1 MTLNELRA
9 FITVLEAGSF
19 IAASE
24 ASGVSRSTLRTRID
38 ELEKSVG
45 SALLVRGSGGV
56 EVTEAGRLLESG
68 ARALVRDAERLK
80 TRLSEPGDELIGEV
94 HIVLPLG
101 AGPPLQR
108 GIAMALH
115 QRYPGLRLR
124 LEFSPDPVAELGS
137 GADLY
142 VLFGTPPPEGPYRTF
157 VLMRTPMRLLASPA
171 YLERRGR
178 PSTLEELV
186 EHELL
191 HWRGPNQET
200 SWPLLTGGMLPIEPW
215 FSCPNLYTVR
225 LLVAAGQGIALLPA
239 NPRLNGLFGDDVEV
253 VLPELVGWEATARAV
268 LLEDRARLRRTRAAA
283 QFFRDLGDGTVLAG
297 IGKRAGAG
305 TDA

>member
-9 FITVLEAGSF
+9 FIAIVDAGSF
-19 IAASE
+19 IAAS
-24 ASGVSRSTLRTRID
+24 AACGVSRSTLRTRID

-45 SALLVRGSGGV
+45 SVLLVRGPGGV

-80 TRLSEPGDELIGEV
+80 SRISEPDEELLGEV
-94 HIVLPLG
+94 YIVLPLG

-124 LEFSPDPVAELGS
+124 LDFSPNPAAELGS

-142 VLFGTPPPEGPYRTF
+142 VLFGSLPPEGPYRTF
-157 VLMRTPMRLLASPA
+157 VLMRTPMRLLASSA
-171 YLERRGR
+171 YLQRHGR

-191 HWRGPNQET
+191 NWCGPNQEA
-200 SWPLLTGGMLPIEPW
+200 SWPLLTGGALPIEPW
-215 FSCPNLYTVR
+215 LSCPNLYTVR

-239 NPRLNGLFGDDVEV
+239 NPRLDELFGDRLEQ
-253 VLPELVGWEATARAV
+253 VLPEHVGWEATARAV

-283 QFFRDLGDGTVLAG
+283 QFFRDLSEGTLLEG
-297 IGKRAGAG
+297 LGKRAHAGA
-305 TDA
+305 